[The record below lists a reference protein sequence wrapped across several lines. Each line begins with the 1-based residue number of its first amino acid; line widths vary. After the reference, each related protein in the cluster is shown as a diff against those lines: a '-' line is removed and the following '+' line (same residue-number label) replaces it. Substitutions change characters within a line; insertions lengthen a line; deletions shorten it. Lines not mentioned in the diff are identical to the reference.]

1 MLATTASE
9 ALAQLQS
16 QPTLITNLQTNI
28 MLFRQILNKL
38 EPAPLPESAWS
49 SLASSSL
56 SLLNAPSPSVSG
68 ADASSGAVTVS
79 IAGAGTAASTI
90 AANAIAPNKDA
101 IIHIPSHP
109 TSALVHIF
117 LLNPPATME
126 AEERMLQEIVD
137 ECLNKHDVLITRA
150 RRLRGQEAFEPEP
163 SLKVCISG
171 AMSKKEVERC
181 AKALKEVLIRVC
193 ASKLLPRCSLVDPS
207 RQRRS

>member
-9 ALAQLQS
+9 ALSQLQA
-16 QPTLITNLQTNI
+16 QPSLISSLQSNI

-38 EPAPLPESAWS
+38 EPAPLPDSAWS
-49 SLASSSL
+49 SPSSSL
-56 SLLNAPSPSVSG
+56 SLLHAPSPSVSG
-68 ADASSGAVTVS
+68 ADASNVPIA
-79 IAGAGTAASTI
+79 IAGAGSVASTF

-126 AEERMLQEIVD
+126 FEERMLQEVVD

-163 SLKVCISG
+163 SLKVCVSG
-171 AMSKKEVERC
+171 AMSRKEVERC
-181 AKALKEVLIRVC
+181 AKALKEALVKVC
-193 ASKLLPRCSLVDPS
+193 ASESPS
-207 RQRRS
+207 GIG

>member
-9 ALAQLQS
+9 ALSQLQS
-16 QPTLITNLQTNI
+16 QPALITSLQANV

-38 EPAPLPESAWS
+38 EPAPLPDTAWS
-49 SLASSSL
+49 SPASSSL
-56 SLLNAPSPSVSG
+56 SLLNAPTPSVSG
-68 ADASSGAVTVS
+68 SDAANGTVS
-79 IAGAGTAASTI
+79 GAGTVASTI

-126 AEERMLQEIVD
+126 AEERMLQEVVD
-137 ECLNKHDVLITRA
+137 ECLNKHDLLVTRA

-163 SLKVCISG
+163 SLKVCVSG
-171 AMSKKEVERC
+171 AMSRKEVERS
-181 AKALKEVLIRVC
+181 AKALKEVLVRVC
-193 ASKLLPRCSLVDPS
+193 ASECAPSCSE
-207 RQRRS
+207 RG